1 MFFESDEFAVRFL
14 NAMEFDTE
22 QEQFCVNEERPY
34 YALSYRFTAETVLTD
49 GSGRSWE
56 LGDGSI
62 AYVPAGVWYTRA
74 ARHER
79 MIVLHF
85 QAYGDPGR
93 DINVLHPRD
102 ARGIEQSFE
111 EVLRLYTEREPGYLF
126 RCGECLNRLLY
137 RIEREYALDVPPSTA
152 QHAAR
157 LIEREAA
164 RADFSVD
171 ELVGA
176 FACSGAQ
183 LRKLFRQ
190 EYGVSPKQYLTR
202 VRMDSARARLQAG
215 LFSVRQVAER
225 CGYANEK
232 YFATAFKAYTGLT
245 PSQYAAGR
253 T

>member
-1 MFFESDEFAVRFL
+1 MFFENQEFAVRFL
-14 NAMEFDTE
+14 NAMEFQTG
-22 QEQFCVNEERPY
+22 QEQFCVNEGRPY

-49 GSGRSWE
+49 GDGRSWE
-56 LGDGSI
+56 LGDGSL
-62 AYVPAGVWYTRA
+62 AYVPAGVGYTRA

-93 DINVLHPRD
+93 RINTLHPRH
-102 ARGIEQSFE
+102 AQGIEQSFT

-137 RIEREYALDVPPSTA
+137 RIEREYALDVPPSPA
-152 QHAAR
+152 QSAAR
-157 LIEREAA
+157 LLEREAA

-171 ELVGA
+171 ELTGA
-176 FACSGAQ
+176 FSCSGAQ
-183 LRKLFRQ
+183 LRRLFRQ
-190 EYGVSPKQYLTR
+190 EYGLSPKQYLTR
-202 VRMDSARARLQAG
+202 VRMDNARALLQAG
-215 LFSVRQVAER
+215 LFSVKQVAPR
-225 CGYANEK
+225 CGYSNEK
-232 YFATAFKAYTGLT
+232 TFATAFKACTGLT